1 MSETSQTVRSP
12 APAGRGLGGFLCRYE
27 AGGANAQPHFAAA
40 SIAPWLKLDGLGTS
54 FEYGHVPPPPL
65 ARDPDPLTQGSP
77 LPDSE
82 SRFGIRRCQA
92 LVLKTACCNRKGL
105 APSPNE
111 GTSRSG
117 KPCSSADARCLAS
130 DHFCLDPQNACLNP
144 GHLCLDPENSCLDP
158 QNSCLD
164 PKNPCLD
171 NDNACFE
178 NEDECFENDSE

>member
-1 MSETSQTVRSP
+1 VSETSQTVRSP

-111 GTSRSG
+111 GTSRPESRAPLPMHVG
-117 KPCSSADARCLAS
+117 SRAIISASIPRTRAS
-130 DHFCLDPQNACLNP
+130 IP
-144 GHLCLDPENSCLDP
+144 GICASIPRIRASIPRIRASIMTTRASKTRMSASKMTPSHY
-158 QNSCLD
+158 
-164 PKNPCLD
+164 
-171 NDNACFE
+171 
-178 NEDECFENDSE
+178 